1 MIVVVEQLNIKLYNL
16 YYNELMN
23 LNIGYQFD
31 YNAIRLM
38 MDIIN
43 TIDYINHGNPSR
55 KEIEKI
61 INYYG

>member
-16 YYNELMN
+16 YYNELTN

-43 TIDYINHGNPSR
+43 AIDYINHGNPSR